1 MAAGL
6 HHVLPLASF
15 LVGRH
20 EEIVHDHVQWQTDE
34 ACAVGLPGLSEKK
47 RAHVGQELSDCLLY
61 LLRLAEKCHVDLPVA
76 VLEKMALNGAK
87 YPADVVRGSSKK
99 YNEHKNAAQG
109 L

>member
-1 MAAGL
+1 M
-6 HHVLPLASF
+6 
-15 LVGRH
+15 
-20 EEIVHDHVQWQTDE
+20 
-34 ACAVGLPGLSEKK
+34 
-47 RAHVGQELSDCLLY
+47 GQELSDCLLY